1 MNIPIMLALVTLVTF
16 GLGTFFLKVAGEH
29 HVYSPSYMTIS
40 SGCICLIG
48 IAIHIVQ
55 RQPFELS
62 GKMTGLA
69 ALGGTIG
76 GIGFYAMLLA
86 LRLGGQGSII
96 FPIAGLGVLVAV
108 PLSFIVFREPVTATK
123 LVGLGLSVSS
133 IIFLSR

>member
-1 MNIPIMLALVTLVTF
+1 MNVPIMLALVTLVTF
-16 GLGTFFLKVAGEH
+16 GLGTFFLKVAGAH
-29 HVYSPSYMTIS
+29 QVYSPSYMTIS
-40 SGCICLIG
+40 SACMCLVG
-48 IAIHIVQ
+48 ILIHIVH

-96 FPIAGLGVLVAV
+96 FPITGLSMIVAV
-108 PLSFIVFREPVTATK
+108 TLSLIVFRESITVAK
-123 LVGLGLSVSS
+123 LVGLGLGVSS
-133 IIFLSR
+133 IIVLSR